1 MQNKTTESKRRCGME
16 TVIAA
21 LISGIACL
29 ACGFALG
36 VVYRKKVGEAEI
48 GSAEIQARKILED
61 GIRSAENKKKEALL
75 EAKDEIIRTKNDFE
89 LELNERRSEL
99 TRQER
104 RVQSKEETLDRKTDA
119 LEKKDE
125 SLTKKLKETTELN
138 ESIEKIKEEQYAELQ
153 RVAGMTAEEATANLV
168 KQLEGEIKHRQA
180 KRIVELEEE
189 FKETADEKAR
199 DIIALAV
206 QRCAADHVSEI
217 TVSAVPLPSEEM
229 KGRIIGREGRNIRTI
244 ETLTGVD
251 LIIDDTPEAI
261 TVSSFDPV
269 RREVA
274 RIALEKLI
282 ADGRIHPARIE
293 EMVEKA
299 RKEVDTTIRQAG
311 ERATFDT
318 GIHGINPELV
328 KLLGRLK
335 FRTSYGQNVLAH
347 SVEVSLIS
355 GVLADELGVDSTIA
369 KRAGLLHDIGKAL
382 TQEVEGSHVQ
392 LGVEIARKYK
402 ESKEVINAIEAHH
415 GDVEAQTM
423 TALIVQAA
431 DAISA
436 ARPGARRENLEN
448 YIKRLTKLEEIANEF
463 DGVEKSYAIQ
473 AGREIRIMVKP
484 DVVDDD
490 KMVLIAH
497 DIVKKIE
504 DELEYP
510 GQIKVHMIRESRA
523 IDYAK

>member
-1 MQNKTTESKRRCGME
+1 MPPFVT
-16 TVIAA
+16 
-21 LISGIACL
+21 LIITGIVCL
-29 ACGFALG
+29 AGGFAAG
-36 VVYRKKVGEAEI
+36 IIYRKKVGEAEI
-48 GSAEIQARKILED
+48 GSAEIQARKIMED
-61 GIRSAENKKKEALL
+61 GIKSAETKKKEALL
-75 EAKDEIIRTKNDFE
+75 EAKEEIISTKNEFE
-89 LELNERRSEL
+89 LELKERRNEL

-104 RVQSKEETLDRKTDA
+104 RVQMKEESLDRKMDS

-125 SLTKKLKETTELN
+125 TLNKKIKDASDLN
-138 ESIEKIKEEQYAELQ
+138 EEIERIKAETYATLQ
-153 RVAGMTAEEATANLV
+153 AVAGMTAEQAKQNLINE
-168 KQLEGEIKHRQA
+168 LEGEIRHEKA
-180 KRIVELEEE
+180 MKISELEEE
-189 FKETADEKAR
+189 FREEAEEKAR

-206 QRCAADHVSEI
+206 QRCSADYVSEI
-217 TVSAVPLPSEEM
+217 TVSSVSIPSEEM

-251 LIIDDTPEAI
+251 LIIDDTPDAI

-274 RIALEKLI
+274 RLALEKLI
-282 ADGRIHPARIE
+282 ADGRIHPTRIE

-299 RKEVDTTIRQAG
+299 RREVEVAIKQAG

-335 FRTSYGQNVLAH
+335 YRTSYGQNVLAH
-347 SVEVSLIS
+347 SVEVALIA
-355 GVLADELGVDSTIA
+355 GAIAEELGVDSTLA

-382 TQEVEGSHVQ
+382 TQEIEGSHVQ
-392 LGVEIARKYK
+392 LGVEVARKYK
-402 ESKEVINAIEAHH
+402 ESKEVIHAIEAHH
-415 GDVEAQTM
+415 GDVEATTI
-423 TALIVQAA
+423 TALIIQAA

-448 YIKRLTKLEEIANEF
+448 YIKRLTKLEEIAGEF
-463 DGVEKSYAIQ
+463 EGVEKSYAIQ

-490 KMVLIAH
+490 RMTIIARE
-497 DIVKKIE
+497 IVKKIE
-504 DELEYP
+504 SELEYP
-510 GQIKVHMIRESRA
+510 GQIKVHIIRESRA